1 MSKATYYTTTV
12 EPASYCD
19 RKCTTYGGH
28 VIIYDKDK
36 NVIGECDD
44 NPISVEVT
52 IEHMTGLPPAS
63 FQVRTQG
70 E

>member
-1 MSKATYYTTTV
+1 MVTYYTTTV
-12 EPASYCD
+12 EPATWCD

-28 VIIYDKDK
+28 VIIYDKDN

-44 NPISVEVT
+44 NPASVEVT
-52 IEHMTGLPPAS
+52 IYRMTGLLPAS
-63 FQVRTQG
+63 FWVVTKDDS